1 MKTTAS
7 GWLVIDEQLP
17 VLCREYSF
25 GPGMATTLVIGI
37 GGRKLLAVS
46 PGWKLGDAAHDD
58 LRAYGEVTALVSP
71 NRFHHLGIEDWLKR
85 WPGAQAYAGEQSL
98 RRLNRKCSAG
108 AVFRP
113 LSQLPA
119 LPGGIAIDN
128 PPGMKN
134 TDLVLRASTAQGWVW
149 YINDLL
155 MNMRE
160 LPRNPVARFMLGLA
174 GMKKGLCA
182 PRMARMLNVRE
193 KKVVGDWLLAE
204 LDAKPPAVALFGHGD
219 PLSGHNPGAKLRSV
233 IQASY

>member
-1 MKTTAS
+1 MS
-7 GWLVIDEQLP
+7 NSWRVIDERLP
-17 VLCREYSF
+17 VLWREYSF

-37 GGRKLLAVS
+37 GARKLLAVS

-71 NRFHHLGIEDWLKR
+71 NRFHHLGIEEWLKR
-85 WPGAQAYAGEQSL
+85 WPGAQAYAGDQSL
-98 RRLNRKCSAG
+98 HRLNRKCSAG
-108 AVFRP
+108 AVFKP

-119 LPGGIAIDN
+119 LPGGIYIDN

-134 TDLVLRASTAQGWVW
+134 TDLVLRVNTAQGWVW

-160 LPRNPVARFMLGLA
+160 LPRNPVARLMVAVA

-193 KKVVGDWLLAE
+193 KKVVGDWLRGE
-204 LDAKPPAVALFGHGD
+204 LEARPPAVAVFGPGD
-219 PLSGHNPGAKLRSV
+219 PLSGQDVGAKLKRV